1 MCATCAC
8 VRHTA
13 GATLTVWFGALA
25 WLLAAQFFVAQVAV
39 AAAWTLPF
47 SVKTRFISDLGNTAC
62 GPYPNPSSVIVCSP
76 WHAGMNASFIIVG
89 ITMAAGAILT
99 RSAFTAGWR
108 QSLAVALFVAAGL
121 GVLMV
126 GVYPENENITIH
138 SIGAGMNFI
147 GGNMALVLFGLS
159 VLPTSSRSPFSW
171 FSITTGIVGLTS
183 TGLFVAR
190 HDLSLGP
197 GGIERLA
204 AYTTTTWQIV
214 AGLIVL
220 RQPKSG

>member
-1 MCATCAC
+1 
-8 VRHTA
+8 VNKLFP

-39 AAAWTLPF
+39 AAAWTIPF

-89 ITMAAGAILT
+89 ITMAAGAILA

-126 GVYPENENITIH
+126 GVYPENVNITIH

-159 VLPTSSRSPFSW
+159 VPSTSSRSQFGW
-171 FSITTGIVGLTS
+171 FSIATGIVGLTS

-190 HDLSLGP
+190 HDLGLGP

-220 RQPKSG
+220 RQPESG